1 MTPSMLDPEPTA
13 KLAFQWELKRIGVF
27 FGGGAGNGKKIEGKS
42 KLCESKMKES
52 FFIHHQHRL

>member
-27 FGGGAGNGKKIEGKS
+27 LGGGGEWEENRRKV
-42 KLCESKMKES
+42 
-52 FFIHHQHRL
+52 

>member
-27 FGGGAGNGKKIEGKS
+27 FAGGGGGGEREANRRKG
-42 KLCESKMKES
+42 
-52 FFIHHQHRL
+52 